1 MIKNDKQSAITK
13 SKRQEFLKSLEK
25 LRASE
30 NDDLFNQIMINSIQ
44 SQIETFEREIS
55 EYETLKIG
63 KPNVITGSIENFAE
77 ILIKARIV
85 KGLSQ
90 NDLAQKAGL
99 LEQQIQRYEST
110 NYESAKFERMLNIAN
125 CMQIHFEPTKVFLKC
140 EPISVS
146 GYNADFIMQ
155 ATQKLHSR
163 RTLFTVN

>member
-1 MIKNDKQSAITK
+1 MIKSDKQFAITK
-13 SKRQEFLKSLEK
+13 SKHQEFIKSLEK
-25 LRASE
+25 LQASE

-44 SQIETFEREIS
+44 SQIETFEKEIS
-55 EYETLKIG
+55 EYESLKSR
-63 KPNVITGSIENFAE
+63 KPNVIIGAIENFAE

-90 NDLAQKAGL
+90 NDLAQRTGL

-110 NYESAKFERMLNIAN
+110 NYESAKFERMLNIADS
-125 CMQIHFEPTKVFLKC
+125 MQIHFEPTKAFLNC
-140 EPISVS
+140 EPIGVS
-146 GYNADFIMQ
+146 GYDADFIKQ